1 MQDKFLSDIKDTWQS
16 VELSHQDLLK
26 KARQNLTFHRC
37 GLAYN
42 NYIGYLLY
50 CIGYLA
56 GFKQSK

>member
-1 MQDKFLSDIKDTWQS
+1 MQDKFFSDIKDTWQS
-16 VELSHQDLLK
+16 VELPHQDLLK
-26 KARQNLTFHRC
+26 KARRNLTLHRC

-42 NYIGYLLY
+42 NYIDYLLY